1 MPVNRIKKS
10 LKYTIF
16 GKKYSI
22 IKFLYVSMPCFN
34 FDEILI
40 INPSKIFERKLTLRK
55 KIITKIRNESF
66 VKIVFPRL
74 FDDSKNLVKRVP
86 LSAPSTLTLCIE
98 MGRKRKKKKK
108 N

>member
-10 LKYTIF
+10 SKYTIF

-55 KIITKIRNESF
+55 KIIYYKNSKR
-66 VKIVFPRL
+66 IVR
-74 FDDSKNLVKRVP
+74 KNRV
-86 LSAPSTLTLCIE
+86 STTL
-98 MGRKRKKKKK
+98 R
-108 N
+108 